1 MNSVTSSQEQLAGQT
16 GSERRSLPVR
26 VARSMLS
33 NKIGAAGFLIIL
45 VFALAAVFAPAL
57 APEDPNRQSL
67 TNSLDPPS
75 WMGGTSGALFGTDY
89 LGRDVFSRVLHG
101 ARVSL
106 IVGVTSVILGGV
118 VGTVIGL
125 VAAYRGRAV
134 DSFLMRLAD
143 FQLSIPFIV
152 LAVAILGVLGPGVGN
167 IVLVLGITAWV
178 TYARVV
184 RGEAL
189 SAREQE
195 YVLAAR
201 SMGAS
206 GGRIMYRHLLP
217 NVFPPTIVIASLEVA
232 RMIIAEA
239 SLSFLGLGVPSSV
252 PSWGSI
258 ASDGRDYLQTAWWIS
273 TFPGLAIVL
282 AVLGINLFGDWLR
295 DELDPKLRGNR

>member
-1 MNSVTSSQEQLAGQT
+1 MSLPATETNQLRTRGQVQ
-16 GSERRSLPVR
+16 RRSRLVSLG
-26 VARSMLS
+26 RSMMA
-33 NKIGAAGFLIIL
+33 NRVGALGFLIIL
-45 VFALAAVFAPAL
+45 TFVIAAIFAPVI

-67 TNSLDPPS
+67 VNSLDPPA
-75 WMGGTSGALFGTDY
+75 WLGGTSGAIMGTDY
-89 LGRDVFSRVLHG
+89 LGRDVFSRVIHG

-106 IVGVTSVILGGV
+106 LVGVVSVAIGGF
-118 VGTVIGL
+118 VGTVIGII
-125 VAAYRGRAV
+125 AAYRGRGV

-152 LAVAILGVLGPGVGN
+152 LAVAILGVLGPGVRN
-167 IVLVLGITAWV
+167 IVLVLAISTWV

-195 YVLAAR
+195 YILAAQ
-201 SMGAS
+201 SSGAS
-206 GGRIMYRHLLP
+206 SFRIMSRHLFP
-217 NVFPPTIVIASLEVA
+217 NVVPPTIVIASLEVA

-239 SLSFLGLGVPSSV
+239 SLSFLGLGVPSSI

-258 ASDGRDYLQTAWWIS
+258 AADGRDYLQTAWWIS
-273 TFPGLAIVL
+273 TFPGLAIVI

-295 DELDPKLRGNR
+295 DELDPRMRGR

>member
-1 MNSVTSSQEQLAGQT
+1 MSVPITETNQLRTHGQVQ
-16 GSERRSLPVR
+16 RRSRFVSLGRSLMGNR
-26 VARSMLS
+26 V
-33 NKIGAAGFLIIL
+33 GALGFFIIL
-45 VFALAAVFAPAL
+45 IFVIAAVFAPVL

-67 TNSLDPPS
+67 VDSLDPPS
-75 WMGGTSGALFGTDY
+75 WYGGTSGAIMGTDY
-89 LGRDVFSRVLHG
+89 LGRDVFSRVIHG

-106 IVGVTSVILGGV
+106 LVGVVSVAIGGF
-118 VGTVIGL
+118 VGTVIGII
-125 VAAYRGRAV
+125 AAYRGRGV

-152 LAVAILGVLGPGVGN
+152 LAVAILGVLGPGVRN
-167 IVLVLGITAWV
+167 IVLVLAISTWV

-195 YVLAAR
+195 YILAAQ
-201 SMGAS
+201 SSGAS
-206 GGRIMYRHLLP
+206 SFRIMSRHLFP
-217 NVFPPTIVIASLEVA
+217 NVVPPTIVIASLEVA

-239 SLSFLGLGVPSSV
+239 SLSFLGLGVPSSI

-258 ASDGRDYLQTAWWIS
+258 AADGRDYLQTAWWIS
-273 TFPGLAIVL
+273 TFPGIAIVL

-295 DELDPKLRGNR
+295 DELDPRMRGR